1 MAKKKIKI
9 TPLPIIKPDPAPMPR
24 VTIPGMEAMMPKT
37 GSPEIWRGK
46 YGNLAAYVPKFGLD
60 EEEKLVVL
68 SEQQFKQMMA
78 MMMAMGAGVGNDTDP
93 SDEPGATSKQPI
105 PELKS
110 AKDRL
115 AIQQLR
121 SILKDNIKRRPLRNK
136 SYGDIYHKNLYKI
149 ATSGKIFERRQHL
162 NDKKYYLSLLVDCSG
177 SMTKSIGRDENGE
190 YLCRFQVAGL
200 AAMMLVRDLQDL
212 VDIQVTMFN
221 REITPLKGFHEK
233 KWPIEKIKGLGM
245 AIQEEM
251 TNKDNGADNYDM
263 VALHYAASQLSKER
277 DGERIL
283 VIMSDGAPQFTNEK
297 LAGIHQSNQGMADLI
312 NKIEKNGIPV
322 LSLGIA
328 SEMVKY
334 YYKHYRVLKDVSR
347 LYQELIVLV
356 KKTIGFRNR

>member
-1 MAKKKIKI
+1 M
-9 TPLPIIKPDPAPMPR
+9 MPR
-24 VTIPGMEAMMPKT
+24 T

-46 YGNLAAYVPKFGLD
+46 YGNLASYVPKFGLD

-78 MMMAMGAGVGNDTDP
+78 MMMAMRGGVGNDTEP
-93 SDEPGATSKQPI
+93 SDEPGATSTQPI

-149 ATSGKIFERRQHL
+149 STSGKIFERRQHM

-177 SMTKSIGRDENGE
+177 SMAAWGGEDEEEEG
-190 YLCRFQVAGL
+190 LCRFQIAGL

-233 KWPIEKIKGLGM
+233 KWPIEKIKGIGL

-251 TNKDNGADNYDM
+251 SDGEKTGDNYDM
-263 VALHYAASQLSKER
+263 VALHYAASQLARER

-283 VIMSDGAPQFTNEK
+283 VIMSDGKPQFTNEK
-297 LAGIHQSNQGMADLI
+297 LNGIHQSNKGMADLV

-322 LSLGIA
+322 LALGIA
-328 SEMVKY
+328 SEAVKY
-334 YYKHYRVLKDVSR
+334 YYKHYRVLDDISK

>member
-1 MAKKKIKI
+1 
-9 TPLPIIKPDPAPMPR
+9 MPR
-24 VTIPGMEAMMPKT
+24 IPHT

-46 YGNLAAYVPKFGLD
+46 YGNLATYVPKFGLD
-60 EEEKLVVL
+60 DEEKLVVL

-78 MMMAMGAGVGNDTDP
+78 MMMAMGGGVGNDTEP
-93 SDEPGATSKQPI
+93 SDEPGATSKQEI
-105 PELKS
+105 PELKA

-149 ATSGKIFERRQHL
+149 STSGKIFERRQHL

-177 SMTKSIGRDENGE
+177 SMASVVTVDTKNGE
-190 YLCRFQVAGL
+190 TTHRFQIAGL

-212 VDIQVTMFN
+212 VDIEVTLFN

-233 KWPIEKIKGLGM
+233 KWPIEKIKGIGFSV
-245 AIQEEM
+245 QEEM
-251 TNKDNGADNYDM
+251 ADEEKTGDNYDM

-297 LAGIHQSNQGMADLI
+297 LAGIHQSNNGMADLV

-322 LSLGIA
+322 LALGID
-328 SEMVKY
+328 SEAVKN
-334 YYKHYRVLKDVSR
+334 YYKHYCVLTDVSK